1 MQSFETAMQRGDQLG
16 PSSMVALA
24 SAYGDAV
31 SWLENLADS
40 QEITDHTDEFF
51 VNEVVLRLADS
62 FREVRTALLESSA
75 EGVVLHP
82 QMFRRL
88 YRRLVWTFSVRVS
101 SFERKKYVSLSHEP
115 NKAMNLNS
123 YIGPD
128 GRHLPRDPDR
138 RRHGARARRS
148 RGTGCT
154 SRTRTTW

>member
-1 MQSFETAMQRGDQLG
+1 MIT
-16 PSSMVALA
+16 LA

-31 SWLENLADS
+31 SWLENLADR

-51 VNEVVLRLADS
+51 VNEILLRLAES
-62 FREVRTALLESSA
+62 FREVRAALLDSAA

-123 YIGPD
+123 YIGLMGGTYHEIQTVGGTALVP
-128 GRHLPRDPDR
+128 
-138 RRHGARARRS
+138 ARP
-148 RGTGCT
+148 GTGW
-154 SRTRTTW
+154 RHPEPGLRGDA